1 MALEDRIDD
10 LLEFKSDRYPVTSL
24 YLKLG
29 PEERKNFQY
38 KITLKNLIKEQKDKL
53 NEKNYTNEA
62 IQSVETD
69 LEKLTDYFENPDNL
83 TACRGIAVFSSAG
96 ERLWEV
102 FKLPYV
108 YRDRLIVN
116 SSPLVRQL
124 ITINNEFG
132 ITVIVAIDR
141 KKARFFN
148 ISLDGAKEV
157 SDYFYPE
164 ATRGTRFK
172 TQEGGF
178 KQKVSPTTGG
188 GEVPHGLGEYGF
200 QRMIENELHQH
211 FKYVAEKLFDY
222 YKENKFDRLIIGG
235 FDQVLDDFSNHLH
248 TYLKEKSLGT
258 ISIDVNMAKPDELV
272 EKALD
277 FLETKERENEKKL
290 IREFEEK
297 SPLGLAVNNLPSTL
311 KSLMMGQVRILLVL
325 EEFRHSGY
333 RCPDSGILVLEER
346 DDICPEG
353 KTPLPVA
360 DVVDDAIEEALA
372 QSAEV
377 TIIHDDEAKKKIDGI
392 AAILRFKL

>member
-10 LLEFKSDRYPVTSL
+10 LLEFESDRYPVTSL

-53 NEKNYTNEA
+53 GEKDYTSES

-83 TACRGIAVFSSAG
+83 TACRGIAVFSSTG

-108 YRDRLIVN
+108 YRDRLTVN

-132 ITVIVAIDR
+132 NVVIVAIDR
-141 KKARFFN
+141 KKARLFN
-148 ISLDGAKEV
+148 INLDGTEEIM
-157 SDYFYPE
+157 DYFYPE
-164 ATRGTRFK
+164 ATRSTRFK

-188 GEVPHGLGEYGF
+188 GEVPHGFGEYRF
-200 QRMIENELHQH
+200 QRMIENEIHQH

-235 FDQVLDDFSNHLH
+235 FEQVLEEFSNHLH
-248 TYLKEKSLGT
+248 TYLKQKSLGT
-258 ISIDVNMAKPDELV
+258 VHIDTNTVRPDELI
-272 EKALD
+272 EKTLD
-277 FLETKERENEKKL
+277 FLEAEGYKKEKSL
-290 IREFEEK
+290 IKEFEEK
-297 SPLGLAVNNLPSTL
+297 LPLGLAVSNLTSTL
-311 KSLMMGQVRILLVL
+311 KSLMMGQVRILLVS
-325 EEFRHSGY
+325 EGFRHSGY
-333 RCPDSGILVLEER
+333 RCPDSGILVLEGRE
-346 DDICPEG
+346 DICPEG

-360 DVVDDAIEEALA
+360 DVVDDAIEEALG

-377 TIIHDDEAKKKIDGI
+377 AIIHDEETKKKIDGI